1 MYHYT
6 MCGLPN
12 VWLENGFQVHRSKAY
27 GESVSIHDV
36 KGLHRAIGLDIARVP
51 RALHR
56 DEIRFLRI
64 ELDMSQRA
72 LADVLGVKE
81 ITVRK
86 LETTDAKISGPA
98 DRLLRILYLSAVDG
112 DGAVK
117 QLIDEFNAMDRREHE
132 ESIRR
137 FRDED
142 GWRKKIA

>member
-86 LETTDAKISGPA
+86 WKRPTR
-98 DRLLRILYLSAVDG
+98 RLAVPLIGCSAFCTYLQSTVMA
-112 DGAVK
+112 
-117 QLIDEFNAMDRREHE
+117 L
-132 ESIRR
+132 
-137 FRDED
+137 
-142 GWRKKIA
+142 